1 MSGST
6 CRKGRENLF
15 VWIMKLKKSVRH
27 KIAYAGVLILL
38 GFFRTIPRRAGI
50 TLGRMLVLIYYAA
63 SKQHRKNTIHHLSM
77 AFGDEKSAKEIRHI
91 ALHVFLHFATAA
103 VDAIRIPV
111 YIKNGIDRY
120 ITTKNLHHLEKA
132 HNDEKGFLLL
142 TGHFGNWELMGAWV
156 AQKKFQP
163 HVVGTAL
170 SNPKLNKLMV
180 DTRNEA
186 GYINIERGNATR
198 GIIKAIKD
206 GFPVALLIDQDTRA
220 KGVFVDFFGIK
231 AHTPIGPAVLAG
243 KLNVPLIPMA
253 MYQKKDLTY
262 EMESFEPI
270 CYIDTGDKEK
280 DIITFTQKCS
290 DVCEQMIRRHPE
302 QWAWMHRRWKKQ
314 PGDALKKKLCLSRQ
328 QPG

>member
-1 MSGST
+1 
-6 CRKGRENLF
+6 
-15 VWIMKLKKSVRH
+15 MKLKKSFRH
-27 KIAYAGVLILL
+27 NLAYAGVLILIT
-38 GFFRTIPRRAGI
+38 FFRVIPRREGI
-50 TLGRMLVLIYYAA
+50 FLGRALAIVFYALA
-63 SKQHRKNTIHHLSM
+63 REHRENTIRHLTM
-77 AFGDEKSAKEIRHI
+77 AFGDEKSAAEIRRI
-91 ALHVFLHFATAA
+91 ARHVFLHFATAG

-111 YIKNGIDRY
+111 YIKKGIDRY

-132 HNDEKGFLLL
+132 HNDKKGFLLL
-142 TGHFGNWELMGAWV
+142 TGHYGNWELMGAWV

-163 HVVGTAL
+163 HVVGAAL

-231 AHTPIGPAVLAG
+231 AHTPIGPAVLAATMG
-243 KLNVPLIPMA
+243 VPLIPMA
-253 MYQKKDLTY
+253 MHLKKDLTY

-270 CYIDTGDKEK
+270 YYIDTGDKEK

-290 DVCEQMIRRHPE
+290 DVYEQMIRRHPE
-302 QWAWMHRRWKKQ
+302 QWVWMHRRWKKQ
-314 PGDALKKKLCLSRQ
+314 PGDALKKELLLSAMQ
-328 QPG
+328 SGSD